1 MASTSG
7 VVIREANGDDLNAL
21 LVLIDLVRLEQ
32 SAESCVQ
39 PLDPGD
45 PHQWQF
51 SDGDRAECVMVA
63 IDLQPPQTGLD
74 AVSELPPQPLPAIV
88 GFARYGQYRV
98 KRAYD
103 RTVQSTVFVHPRA
116 RGRGV
121 GSALYMR
128 LIDQARLKNVRCGYL
143 CAVFALLIFSFLK
156 PISA

>member
-7 VVIREANGDDLNAL
+7 VAIREANRDDLNAL
-21 LVLIDLVRLEQ
+21 LALIDLARLEQ
-32 SAESCVQ
+32 STESCVQ

-45 PHQWQF
+45 PQQWHF
-51 SDGDRAECVMVA
+51 SDGDRAECIMVA

-74 AVSELPPQPLPAIV
+74 AVSELLSQPSSAII

-116 RGRGV
+116 RDRGV

-128 LIDQARLKNVRCGYL
+128 LIDQARLRNVRCRYL
-143 CAVFALLIFSFLK
+143 CTIVNICRF
-156 PISA
+156 